1 MRTIKLT
8 NSNKIIKVDDE
19 DYPVLSRLKWYE
31 SDSGYAITDSP
42 VKHIKMHK
50 LLVGPIPNRSVVD
63 HINRDKLDNR
73 KENLRVVSQRDNVM
87 NSDKFD
93 NSKYFY
99 YDTRRNNW
107 VVDARPFGVS
117 YMVVPNPT
125 VAARVVKRL
134 KLGFPKDIALSES
147 LNPTISIS
155 NWKAHDITYSDY
167 KKSKGNNTT
176 IKKMRRISRRGPAK
190 KHLEII
196 KADSE
201 EQAIEVKTNN

>member
-50 LLVGPIPNRSVVD
+50 LLTGTIPNQSVVD
-63 HINRDKLDNR
+63 HINRDKLDNQ
-73 KENLRVVSQRDNVM
+73 KKNLRVVSQRDNVR
-87 NSDKFD
+87 NSNKFD

-99 YDTRRNNW
+99 YDIRRNNW

-117 YMVVPNPT
+117 YMVVPNPS
-125 VAARVVKRL
+125 VAERVVKRL
-134 KLGFPKDIALSES
+134 KLGFTKDIALSES
-147 LNPTISIS
+147 LNQTISIY
-155 NWKAHDITYSDY
+155 NWKAHSITYRDN
-167 KKSKGNNTT
+167 KKAKDNNIT

-190 KHLEII
+190 KC
-196 KADSE
+196 
-201 EQAIEVKTNN
+201 

>member
-50 LLVGPIPNRSVVD
+50 LLTGPIPNRSVVD

-117 YMVVPNPT
+117 YMVVPNPS

-147 LNPTISIS
+147 INPTISIS
-155 NWKAHDITYSDY
+155 NWKAYDITYSDY
-167 KKSKGNNTT
+167 KKAKDNNIT

-190 KHLEII
+190 KC
-196 KADSE
+196 
-201 EQAIEVKTNN
+201 

>member
-50 LLVGPIPNRSVVD
+50 LLTGPIPNRSVVD
-63 HINRDKLDNR
+63 HINRDKLDNQ
-73 KENLRVVSQRDNVM
+73 KKNLRVVSRRDNVR

-99 YDTRRNNW
+99 YDIRRNNW

-117 YMVVPNPT
+117 YMVVPNPS
-125 VAARVVKRL
+125 VATRVVKRL

-155 NWKAHDITYSDY
+155 NWKAHSITYSDY
-167 KKSKGNNTT
+167 KKAKDNNTT
-176 IKKMRRISRRGPAK
+176 IKKMSRISRRGPAK
-190 KHLEII
+190 KC
-196 KADSE
+196 
-201 EQAIEVKTNN
+201 